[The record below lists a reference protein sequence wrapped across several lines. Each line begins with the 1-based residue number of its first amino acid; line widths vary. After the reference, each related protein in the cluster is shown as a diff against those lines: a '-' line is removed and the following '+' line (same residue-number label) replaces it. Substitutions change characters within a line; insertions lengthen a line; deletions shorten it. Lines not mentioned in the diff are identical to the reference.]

1 MGNAHITVLIETLG
15 HFTKIGFLAPRIRQT
30 TIARRSCQPGAI
42 HQLLSAHFV
51 AMPQALSPEKSL
63 VVAAGLQLNLAPD
76 SIEETTSVSKRQIRR
91 IKHNISVYGS
101 IQKPKVV
108 KQGWK
113 SKITDGMAEV
123 GALITYDGRH

>member
-1 MGNAHITVLIETLG
+1 
-15 HFTKIGFLAPRIRQT
+15 
-30 TIARRSCQPGAI
+30 
-42 HQLLSAHFV
+42 
-51 AMPQALSPEKSL
+51 MPQALSPEKSL

-91 IKHNISVYGS
+91 IKRNISVYGS